1 MQKINQFNQYL
12 LEKYPTI
19 WNTRIVWMLL
29 GSFAVHIL
37 FFVIGYLSHIDPVS
51 LQKYSVKNDYYT
63 DGVIFIH
70 LIISVLMIVGW
81 LLMMFKNNAF
91 KNFYPS
97 SRSKLFA
104 QFVQYF
110 IIIFASTTF
119 FFSYMVGFRLFINQK
134 YSDEEM
140 IKNIDIINRA
150 NPFLSQNLENYTLEN
165 RLFPKPF
172 YDLYC
177 ETDINDID
185 RDKKYFVYYDRVYQF
200 NSVYSKTSFRK
211 DKRNEFI
218 IPEPENSLKTPVA
231 YSERKEKSEIF
242 YFKKEVADLSPYIKT
257 TGPTYYNFS
266 NILYDNDFKTYD
278 DEVVAIDGSYYYDRD
293 SPDQTL
299 KNKKAIINR
308 KTAELLNRRNPAEL
322 EKLLTDFLAISKKY
336 RVKNNLETKSWVKM
350 IYAPQNPHF
359 EVQYFIKDYQPK
371 RNDDN
376 EYYDSDI
383 EVDSVAATIDE
394 EGNIVSDSV
403 KIRQFNPEINNQV
416 SPQDYFKNNVTD
428 YYYCT
433 DHMKELLENV
443 DRVKNEDFFSEN
455 VHIYIW
461 IAFFLST
468 FIFCFRI
475 TGLKSL
481 LFSIISAGLLVLGVT
496 LVIVMY
502 TAVTGLREEFFV
514 LYFLLLVS
522 LVILLIPILKMESL
536 SKMVS
541 SIFVNIS
548 MNGFVLFLLLIFGI
562 INMHQKAVC
571 GVEIY
576 DSYDISQTKTCV
588 TVFDYL
594 GLGISY
600 ILLLGGFVFMY
611 FYTSVLQRWKA
622 MPE

>member
-29 GSFAVHIL
+29 GSLAVHIL

-70 LIISVLMIVGW
+70 LIISILMIVGW

-97 SRSKLFA
+97 SKGKLFV

-140 IKNIDIINRA
+140 SKNIDIINRVH
-150 NPFLSQNLENYTLEN
+150 PFLSQNLESYTLEN

-172 YDLYC
+172 NDLYC
-177 ETDINDID
+177 ETDIDDID
-185 RDKKYFVYYDRVYQF
+185 RNKKYFVYYDRVYQF
-200 NSVYSKTSFRK
+200 NSVYSKTSF
-211 DKRNEFI
+211 KRNKKNEFI
-218 IPEPENSLKTPVA
+218 IPEPEASLKTPIA
-231 YSERKEKSEIF
+231 YSDTKEKSQIF
-242 YFKKEVADLSPYIKT
+242 YFKKEVVDVSPYIKT
-257 TGPTYYNFS
+257 TGLTYYNFS
-266 NILYDNDFKTYD
+266 NILYDHNFQAYD
-278 DEVVAIDGSYYYDRD
+278 DGVSGIEIDYYYNKD
-293 SPDQTL
+293 SPDHTL
-299 KNKKAIINR
+299 KNKKAIINQ
-308 KTAELLNRRNPAEL
+308 KTAELLDRKNPAEL
-322 EKLLTDFLAISKKY
+322 EKLLTDFLVISKKY
-336 RVKNNLETKSWVKM
+336 RVKNNLEAKSWVKM
-350 IYAPQNPHF
+350 IYTPQNPDF
-359 EVQYFIKDYQPK
+359 EVRYFIKDYQP
-371 RNDDN
+371 RINEDD

-383 EVDSVAATIDE
+383 VVDSVSNAIDE
-394 EGNIVSDSV
+394 YGNIVTDSV

-468 FIFCFRI
+468 FIFSFRI

-481 LFSIISAGLLVLGVT
+481 MFSVISAGLLVLAIT

-502 TAVTGLREEFFV
+502 TAVTGLKEEFFV

-522 LVILLIPILKMESL
+522 LVILLIPIFKIESL
-536 SKMVS
+536 SKVVS

-562 INMHQKAVC
+562 INMHQKAMC

-600 ILLLGGFVFMY
+600 ILLLGGFIFMY

>member
-29 GSFAVHIL
+29 GSLAVHIL

-70 LIISVLMIVGW
+70 LIISILMIVGW

-97 SRSKLFA
+97 SKGKLFV

-140 IKNIDIINRA
+140 SKNIDIINRVH
-150 NPFLSQNLENYTLEN
+150 PFLSQNLESYTLEN

-172 YDLYC
+172 NDLYC
-177 ETDINDID
+177 ETDIDDID
-185 RDKKYFVYYDRVYQF
+185 RNKKYFVYYDRVYQF
-200 NSVYSKTSFRK
+200 NSVYSKTSFKR
-211 DKRNEFI
+211 DKKNEFI
-218 IPEPENSLKTPVA
+218 IPEPEASLKTPIA
-231 YSERKEKSEIF
+231 YSDTKEKSQIF
-242 YFKKEVADLSPYIKT
+242 YFKKEVVDVSPYIKT
-257 TGPTYYNFS
+257 TGLTYYNFS
-266 NILYDNDFKTYD
+266 NILYAHNFQAYD
-278 DEVVAIDGSYYYDRD
+278 DGVSAIEIDYYYNKD
-293 SPDQTL
+293 SPDHTL
-299 KNKKAIINR
+299 KNKKAIINQ
-308 KTAELLNRRNPAEL
+308 KTAELLDRKNPAEL

-336 RVKNNLETKSWVKM
+336 RVKNNLESKSWVKM
-350 IYAPQNPHF
+350 IYTPQNPDF
-359 EVQYFIKDYQPK
+359 EVRYFIKDYQP
-371 RNDDN
+371 RGNDDN
-376 EYYDSDI
+376 EYYDSAI
-383 EVDSVAATIDE
+383 AVDSVATAIDE
-394 EGNIVSDSV
+394 DGNIVSDSV

-468 FIFCFRI
+468 FIFSFRI

-481 LFSIISAGLLVLGVT
+481 LFSVISAGLLVLAIT

-502 TAVTGLREEFFV
+502 TAVTGYKEEFFV

-522 LVILLIPILKMESL
+522 LVILLIPIFKIESL

-562 INMHQKAVC
+562 ISMHQKAMC

-600 ILLLGGFVFMY
+600 ILLLGGFIFMY
-611 FYTSVLQRWKA
+611 FYTSILQRWKA

>member
-29 GSFAVHIL
+29 GSLAVHIL

-70 LIISVLMIVGW
+70 LIISILMIVGW

-97 SRSKLFA
+97 SKGKLFV

-140 IKNIDIINRA
+140 SKNIDIINRVH
-150 NPFLSQNLENYTLEN
+150 PFLSQNLESYTLEN

-172 YDLYC
+172 NDLYC
-177 ETDINDID
+177 ETDIDDID
-185 RDKKYFVYYDRVYQF
+185 RNKKYFVYYDRVYQF
-200 NSVYSKTSFRK
+200 NSVYSKTSFKR
-211 DKRNEFI
+211 DKKNEFI
-218 IPEPENSLKTPVA
+218 IPEPEASLKTPIA
-231 YSERKEKSEIF
+231 YSDTKEKSQIF
-242 YFKKEVADLSPYIKT
+242 YFKKEVVDVSPYIKT
-257 TGPTYYNFS
+257 TGLTYYNFS
-266 NILYDNDFKTYD
+266 NILYDHNFQDYD
-278 DEVVAIDGSYYYDRD
+278 DGASAIEIDYYYNKD
-293 SPDQTL
+293 SPDHTL
-299 KNKKAIINR
+299 KNKKAIVNQ
-308 KTAELLNRRNPAEL
+308 KTAELLDRKNPAEL

-336 RVKNNLETKSWVKM
+336 RVKNNLEAKSWVKM
-350 IYAPQNPHF
+350 IYTPQNPDF
-359 EVQYFIKDYQPK
+359 EVRYFIKDYQP
-371 RNDDN
+371 RINEDD

-383 EVDSVAATIDE
+383 VVDSVSNAIDE
-394 EGNIVSDSV
+394 YGNIVTDSV

-468 FIFCFRI
+468 FIFSFRI

-481 LFSIISAGLLVLGVT
+481 LFSVISAGLLVLAIT

-502 TAVTGLREEFFV
+502 TAVTGLKEEFFV

-522 LVILLIPILKMESL
+522 LVILLIPIFKIESL
-536 SKMVS
+536 SKVVS

-562 INMHQKAVC
+562 INMHQKAMC

-600 ILLLGGFVFMY
+600 ILLLGGFIFMY

>member
-29 GSFAVHIL
+29 GSLAVHIL

-70 LIISVLMIVGW
+70 LIISILMIVGW

-97 SRSKLFA
+97 SKGKLFV

-140 IKNIDIINRA
+140 SKNIDIINRVH
-150 NPFLSQNLENYTLEN
+150 PFLSQNLESYTLEN

-172 YDLYC
+172 NDLYC
-177 ETDINDID
+177 ETDIDDID
-185 RDKKYFVYYDRVYQF
+185 RNKKYFVYYDRVYQF
-200 NSVYSKTSFRK
+200 NSVYSKTSF
-211 DKRNEFI
+211 KRNKKNEFI
-218 IPEPENSLKTPVA
+218 IPEPEASLKTPIA
-231 YSERKEKSEIF
+231 YSDTKEKSQIF
-242 YFKKEVADLSPYIKT
+242 YFKKEVVDVSPYIKT
-257 TGPTYYNFS
+257 TGLTYYNFS
-266 NILYDNDFKTYD
+266 NILYDHNFQAYD
-278 DEVVAIDGSYYYDRD
+278 DGVSAIEIDYYYNKD
-293 SPDQTL
+293 SPDHTL
-299 KNKKAIINR
+299 KNKKAIINQ
-308 KTAELLNRRNPAEL
+308 KTAELLDRKNPAEL
-322 EKLLTDFLAISKKY
+322 EKLLTDFLVISKKY
-336 RVKNNLETKSWVKM
+336 RVKNNLEAKSWVKM
-350 IYAPQNPHF
+350 IYTPQNPDF
-359 EVQYFIKDYQPK
+359 EVRYFIKDYQP
-371 RNDDN
+371 RINEDD

-383 EVDSVAATIDE
+383 VVDSVSNAIDE
-394 EGNIVSDSV
+394 YGNIVTDSV

-468 FIFCFRI
+468 FIFSFRI

-481 LFSIISAGLLVLGVT
+481 LFSVISAGLLVLAIT

-502 TAVTGLREEFFV
+502 TAVTGLKEEFFV

-522 LVILLIPILKMESL
+522 LVILLIPIFKIESL
-536 SKMVS
+536 SKVVS

-562 INMHQKAVC
+562 INMHQKAMC

-600 ILLLGGFVFMY
+600 ILLLGGFIFMY